1 MSGVAA
7 PHLLTLAARVSPRDG
22 VLFQQLQDE
31 AVLLNLESGQYFGLD
46 PVGTRIW
53 NLLAEGKALPEV
65 TSTILAEYEVEA
77 ARCEADLLKL
87 LGDLAEQ
94 GLVTVTR

>member
-1 MSGVAA
+1 MSGVTA
-7 PHLLTLAARVSPRDG
+7 PRVLTLTARVSPRDG

-31 AVLLNLESGQYFGLD
+31 AVLLNLESGQYFGFD

-53 NLLAEGKALPEV
+53 SLLAEGKALPEV
-65 TSTILAEYEVEA
+65 ASAITAEYEVDA

-87 LGDLAEQ
+87 LGDLEEQ
-94 GLVTVTR
+94 GLVTVIR